1 MDNPVTQ
8 ELFREDGYLQ
18 EIEAIV
24 TATRDN
30 AIVVDQ
36 TVFYAAGGGQPG
48 DSGTCITSAGDT
60 LNIIDTYKDRD
71 NGDYLHILEE
81 GAKVPAI
88 GKPVTLK
95 LDWQRRHRLMRM
107 HSAMHMLCA
116 VIPAP
121 VTGGSIQEG
130 RGRLDFDLPDTV
142 DKEHI
147 TAELNKLIEKN
158 VPMSISW
165 ITDQELD
172 DNPSL
177 VRTMSVAPPRGS
189 GKIRLINFEGVDF
202 QPCGGTHVA
211 SSGEIG
217 PVRVQKVEKKGKM
230 NRRVIVVFDE

>member
-1 MDNPVTQ
+1 MTQ
-8 ELFREDGYLQ
+8 ELFREDGYLRQ
-18 EIEAIV
+18 VEAIV

-30 AIVVDQ
+30 AFVVDQ
-36 TVFYAAGGGQPG
+36 TIFYAAGGGQPG
-48 DSGTCITSAGDT
+48 DSGICINNSGAE
-60 LNIIDTYKDRD
+60 LKIVDTYKDRD

-81 GAKVPAI
+81 GAEPPAI
-88 GKPVTLK
+88 GKPVTLT

-107 HSAMHMLCA
+107 HSALHMLCA

-121 VTGGSIQEG
+121 VTGGSIQDG

-142 DKEHI
+142 DKEAI
-147 TAELNKLIEKN
+147 TIELNKLIEKN